1 MAKEAPDAG
10 TDEVPHA
17 SSDAGPDTATDA
29 DSYAEENQAFTALG
43 QHGSTSHQEILR
55 ALTEEGRKDA
65 FSGCDEVAGAVSC
78 TPMSFDEIT
87 GLSGQQN
94 FPITDSDMEGKKP
107 ASHTGTGEDAGNEE
121 DTGNGD
127 DAGSWEA
134 TGRLTFTEEEDTAES
149 GSCCADS
156 VQMYL
161 KETEAFPLLDRN
173 SETAIARRI
182 EQGERDVLYAL
193 AEVPVAV
200 AEFIR
205 AGDDLGSGRIRLK
218 DVVRSVEEN
227 DGQDEEATQY
237 YRVTGL
243 LDAVRETFG
252 KKRKLYRMMEECG
265 NSSDKDALAV
275 QQDFLAFK
283 EEIVSSLASIRLK
296 RTLTDRVIAVVSDY
310 VTQMHSCQREL
321 ADCLQKSGLTQDA
334 VFDLL
339 DRLDQRTIKP
349 LEAARTLS
357 RTVDEMFSF
366 RAVIRS
372 RQDTL
377 RRLQEE
383 CCHSVSEL
391 EEVLWRITHSNT
403 LATQARQELV
413 CSSLRLVV
421 SIARKY
427 PCRGRLQFLD
437 IVQEGSIG
445 LMKAAEKFDYRK
457 DRFASYATWWIRSS
471 IAHAIAEK
479 SRTIRIPA
487 GIYITLNR
495 ILSISSS
502 LLEKL
507 GREPEPE
514 EIAAEMNYPVHK
526 VKRLLW
532 IAREPVSLE
541 TTPAGDFIE
550 ARKPLDSSECA
561 CDCEEE
567 ELSLGD
573 IIEDPEAADPLEAM
587 SSTSLSEHL
596 DLALSELPAKKE
608 RVLRKR
614 FGFGEKSDHSLEEVG
629 KSFYMTREGIRMIEA
644 RALRFLRHPNR
655 GSSLQSFYAS

>member
-1 MAKEAPDAG
+1 M
-10 TDEVPHA
+10 
-17 SSDAGPDTATDA
+17 
-29 DSYAEENQAFTALG
+29 N
-43 QHGSTSHQEILR
+43 
-55 ALTEEGRKDA
+55 
-65 FSGCDEVAGAVSC
+65 
-78 TPMSFDEIT
+78 FDEIT

-94 FPITDSDMEGKKP
+94 FRITDSDMEGKKS
-107 ASHTGTGEDAGNEE
+107 ACHTGTGDDAGNGEE
-121 DTGNGD
+121 TG
-127 DAGSWEA
+127 S
-134 TGRLTFTEEEDTAES
+134 LTFTEAEDTAES

-205 AGDDLGSGRIRLK
+205 AGDELGSGRIRLK
-218 DVVRSVEEN
+218 DVVRSVEEI

-252 KKRKLYRMMEECG
+252 KKKKLYRMMEESG
-265 NSSDKDALAV
+265 SSSDKDALAV

-296 RTLTDRVIAVVSDY
+296 RTLTGRVIAVVSDY

-321 ADCLQKSGLTQDA
+321 AACIRKSGLKQDA

-339 DRLDQRTIKP
+339 NRLDKRTIKP
-349 LEAARTLS
+349 LEATRMRY

-383 CCHSVSEL
+383 CCHTVSEL
-391 EEVLWRITHSNT
+391 EEVLWRIRHST
-403 LATQARQELV
+403 SMATQARQGLV

-421 SIARKY
+421 SIAGKY
-427 PCRGRLQFLD
+427 SDRGSLQFLD

-445 LMKAAEKFDYRK
+445 LMKAADKFDYRWK
-457 DRFASYATWWIRSS
+457 VRFAHYATWWIRQA
-471 IAHAIAEK
+471 IYLAIADQAR
-479 SRTIRIPA
+479 SIRIPVHIRGPEQAQPYIVPSFA
-487 GIYITLNR
+487 G
-495 ILSISSS
+495 SWQ
-502 LLEKL
+502 
-507 GREPEPE
+507 G
-514 EIAAEMNYPVHK
+514 A
-526 VKRLLW
+526 
-532 IAREPVSLE
+532 
-541 TTPAGDFIE
+541 
-550 ARKPLDSSECA
+550 CA
-561 CDCEEE
+561 
-567 ELSLGD
+567 S
-573 IIEDPEAADPLEAM
+573 
-587 SSTSLSEHL
+587 
-596 DLALSELPAKKE
+596 
-608 RVLRKR
+608 
-614 FGFGEKSDHSLEEVG
+614 
-629 KSFYMTREGIRMIEA
+629 
-644 RALRFLRHPNR
+644 
-655 GSSLQSFYAS
+655 